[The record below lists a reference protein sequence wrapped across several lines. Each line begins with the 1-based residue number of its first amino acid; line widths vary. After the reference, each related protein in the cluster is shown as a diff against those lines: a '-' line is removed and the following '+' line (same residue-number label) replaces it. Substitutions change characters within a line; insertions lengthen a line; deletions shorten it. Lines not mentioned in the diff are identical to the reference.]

1 MRVAAKLATAT
12 FANTACANATIA
24 KSNLVGGESGTVS
37 SAKAT
42 VAEAICATATIA
54 NANLVTSTSARLAV
68 LTLILLTLNQ
78 LLLQLLHLTLP
89 NANLLIPTCVRIVES
104 GSCWDSWSLV
114 VGNASCCHWSGL
126 RGRQRTSR
134 RCKQR
139 CHILL
144 FDVATFVVQFQP

>member
-114 VGNASCCHWSGL
+114 VGNPHLGCC
-126 RGRQRTSR
+126 QCSR
-134 RCKQR
+134 WAPN
-139 CHILL
+139 CHQ
-144 FDVATFVVQFQP
+144 FGVAYYPARPQQHALGQ